1 MSADELAVLLDSR
14 RPDVIALVGVLGLL
28 ILIWLMMFKPF

>member
-1 MSADELAVLLDSR
+1 MPPDELAALVDTR
-14 RPDVIALVGVLGLL
+14 HADYVGLVGVIGLL

>member
-1 MSADELAVLLDSR
+1 MSSLSSSALDG
-14 RPDVIALVGVLGLL
+14 PDVIALVGVLGLL